1 MIKAEIILDSK
12 IWKKKIKN
20 SNFFFNNLLKNFP
33 KYYQFKKKKVSFTI
47 LLSNNNYIKKLN
59 KKFRKKNKPTD
70 ILSFPFEKKLNL
82 RKEVYLGDIII
93 SYEYM
98 NLPKFLTILDFKK
111 KVIKTFIHGILHLLE
126 YDHIRLKDFEKM
138 NNEEVKIYNLIS
150 KKIEKFI

>member
-1 MIKAEIILDSK
+1 MISVDVISDNKL
-12 IWKKKIKN
+12 WNKKIKKPHI
-20 SNFFFNNLLKNFP
+20 FFNKIIKSFP
-33 KYYQFKKKKVSFTI
+33 KYYQFKKKKINFTV
-47 LLSNNNYIKKLN
+47 LLSNNKNIKILN

>member
-1 MIKAEIILDSK
+1 MISVDVISDNKL
-12 IWKKKIKN
+12 WNKKIKKPHI
-20 SNFFFNNLLKNFP
+20 FFNKIIKSFP
-33 KYYQFKKKKVSFTI
+33 KYYQFKKKKINFTV
-47 LLSNNNYIKKLN
+47 LLANNKNIKILN

-126 YDHIRLKDFEKM
+126 YDHIRLKDFERM